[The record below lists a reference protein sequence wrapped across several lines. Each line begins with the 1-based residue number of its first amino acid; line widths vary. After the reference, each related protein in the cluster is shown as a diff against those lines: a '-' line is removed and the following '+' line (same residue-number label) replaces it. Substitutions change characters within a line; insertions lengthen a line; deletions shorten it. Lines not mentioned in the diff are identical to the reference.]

1 MYFVSYD
8 TSDFMYMYYSSYAV
22 IWIAAS
28 ALFRGD
34 ISCICT
40 GHDLCPLQVSYMCM
54 FKCPIQKKRRYSQL
68 INKFPAGC
76 LTNNGIVQHWYM
88 FPSIA
93 SFPPKLVLFSL
104 FMFLIML
111 SQDQSRLSRHVNNE
125 GLWRPRSLIFSTML
139 ILNIISL
146 EQYRFLV
153 LNECI

>member
-22 IWIAAS
+22 IWIVAS

-40 GHDLCPLQVSYMCM
+40 GHDLCPLQVLYMCM
-54 FKCPIQKKRRYSQL
+54 YKCPIQKKRRYSQL

-88 FPSIA
+88 FPSTA

-104 FMFLIML
+104 FMFLIMS

>member
-1 MYFVSYD
+1 MILVTSCTCTTVPMQSSELLHQHYLEEIYHVYVQDMIFV
-8 TSDFMYMYYSSYAV
+8 
-22 IWIAAS
+22 
-28 ALFRGD
+28 L
-34 ISCICT
+34 
-40 GHDLCPLQVSYMCM
+40 LQVSYMCM

-88 FPSIA
+88 FPSTA

-111 SQDQSRLSRHVNNE
+111 SQDQSQLSRHVNNE